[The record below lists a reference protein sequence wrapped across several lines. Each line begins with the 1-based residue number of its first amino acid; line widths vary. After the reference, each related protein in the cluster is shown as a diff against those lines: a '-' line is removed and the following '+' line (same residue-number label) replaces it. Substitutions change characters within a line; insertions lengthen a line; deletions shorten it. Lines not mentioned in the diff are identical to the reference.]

1 MASSAD
7 DNTAYSLS
15 SYSLFLSLSLSL
27 SLFSLSLSA
36 ELDATLKRL
45 KTTQLIYLNGFKKT
59 VSNLRLINANLITI
73 SKSEEEIQLGET
85 SLTSINRV
93 KLLGYILTDD

>member
-27 SLFSLSLSA
+27 LSLSA

-45 KTTQLIYLNGFKKT
+45 KTTQLIYLNGFT